1 MKDILNYIIFVLIYT
16 VLSGFV
22 IYMLVSQFVTGYYV
36 FNTWFLLAILLILVS
51 ADIWSILKIVKTKKD
66 KKMA

>member
-16 VLSGFV
+16 VLSGIV

-36 FNTWFLLAILLILVS
+36 FNTWFLLVILLILVA
-51 ADIWSILKIVKTKKD
+51 ADIWSILKIVKTKKA

>member
-22 IYMLVSQFVTGYYV
+22 IYMLVSQFVTVYYV
-36 FNTWFLLAILLILVS
+36 FNTWFLLVILLILVS